1 MAKYTHCYI
10 KSVICGFYGL
20 SQKCAS
26 GITDYHKCYL
36 FHFYSFVFMKYVA
49 ILLVFL
55 SGCSV
60 VPRYHQRGFHVSW
73 FSDGRSLGSS
83 LGGIK
88 TTTIRKV
95 NSENLSFNSQEMA
108 GDSKAG
114 FKDSVICFGATQ
126 AHPNDALYQAG
137 SRNNRPEN
145 HVSSIVQ
152 FRQLQTLPKPKPS
165 IFKPQDR
172 EDKLESVAFLCY
184 SIGLALLLISWA
196 LASEWIFGIGA
207 LLLACGAIAVL
218 ALGLNNI
225 TRAYVGYMTIFTLL
239 GAIYMLAR
247 FGWLD
252 DLISAWKP

>member
-1 MAKYTHCYI
+1 
-10 KSVICGFYGL
+10 
-20 SQKCAS
+20 
-26 GITDYHKCYL
+26 
-36 FHFYSFVFMKYVA
+36 MKYVA

-83 LGGIK
+83 PEGIK

-108 GDSKAG
+108 SDSKAG
-114 FKDSVICFGATQ
+114 FKDSIIRFGVTQ
-126 AHPNDALYQAG
+126 AHPSDALNQTSSWNY
-137 SRNNRPEN
+137 RPEN

-152 FRQLQTLPKPKPS
+152 FRQLRTLPKPKPN

-172 EDKLESVAFLCY
+172 EDKLESAAFICY
-184 SIGLALLLISWA
+184 TIGLTLLLISWA

-207 LLLACGAIAVL
+207 FLLAGGAIVVL
-218 ALGLNNI
+218 VLGLSNI

-252 DLISAWKP
+252 DLISAWKH

>member
-1 MAKYTHCYI
+1 
-10 KSVICGFYGL
+10 
-20 SQKCAS
+20 
-26 GITDYHKCYL
+26 
-36 FHFYSFVFMKYVA
+36 
-49 ILLVFL
+49 
-55 SGCSV
+55 
-60 VPRYHQRGFHVSW
+60 
-73 FSDGRSLGSS
+73 LGSS

-126 AHPNDALYQAG
+126 AHPNDAMYQAG

-145 HVSSIVQ
+145 HVSSMVQ
-152 FRQLQTLPKPKPS
+152 FRQIRTLPKPKPS